1 MWHYVGK
8 IGQRLKEQI
17 NQYIPTNVHNLH
29 QCVNTPDS
37 AIAGHLLKKKTANV
51 PNLTTKTDILSIL
64 KKVNSEFNLQL
75 TEFVYIKSDQFGK
88 I

>member
-37 AIAGHLLKKKTANV
+37 AIAGHFLKK
-51 PNLTTKTDILSIL
+51 
-64 KKVNSEFNLQL
+64 NSKCAQSYNQDRHIIN
-75 TEFVYIKSDQFGK
+75 TEEG
-88 I
+88 